1 MLKSMAIQY
10 TIYVHCRKIYNLFV
24 QAFDTGGKAT
34 LWRNFLVYIVF
45 ILQFQKS
52 KTTAKLLENSRNKR
66 GSNRVHWRHL

>member
-34 LWRNFLVYIVF
+34 PWRNVLVYILF
-45 ILQFQKS
+45 ILQCQKVQN
-52 KTTAKLLENSRNKR
+52 NSQIA
-66 GSNRVHWRHL
+66 

>member
-34 LWRNFLVYIVF
+34 LWRDFLVVF
-45 ILQFQKS
+45 ILQFQKVQNNCQI
-52 KTTAKLLENSRNKR
+52 A
-66 GSNRVHWRHL
+66 

>member
-34 LWRNFLVYIVF
+34 LWRDFLVYIVF
-45 ILQFQKS
+45 ILQFQKVQNNCQI
-52 KTTAKLLENSRNKR
+52 A
-66 GSNRVHWRHL
+66 